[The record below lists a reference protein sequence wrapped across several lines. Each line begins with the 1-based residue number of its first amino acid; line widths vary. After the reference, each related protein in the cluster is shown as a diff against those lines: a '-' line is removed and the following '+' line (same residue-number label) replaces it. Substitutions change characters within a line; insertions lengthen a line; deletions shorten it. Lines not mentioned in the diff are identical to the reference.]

1 MQDSLNG
8 TDKEQEFV
16 ETYERYVDDIYRLCF
31 SFMKNASDAEDAVQ
45 DTFFKYYQ
53 YSGGFDSES
62 HKNYILAKSFLWKHL
77 KLYVHPLWE
86 DRNL

>member
-8 TDKEQEFV
+8 TDKEQEFT

-53 YSGGFDSES
+53 
-62 HKNYILAKSFLWKHL
+62 
-77 KLYVHPLWE
+77 
-86 DRNL
+86 